1 MASSQMRQTTLLRT
15 PIVRLS
21 YPSLFEAR
29 GVAGDPNS
37 VPKFGCSLILD
48 ARSQADPKFQE
59 RFAAMNAAVNAE
71 GKRRFG
77 DRWGKQ
83 IKKTPF
89 RKGDEDNYADKT
101 GYGAGTV
108 FMRPTSKKPIPCVTR
123 SNTPITNQ
131 ELLYPGCYVNALLAV
146 FSYEQTVNKGVSFGL
161 RGIQFVED
169 GERLDDSVDVTEVFE
184 ALDAPDE
191 DEATPEGAF
200 AALFS

>member
-1 MASSQMRQTTLLRT
+1 MASSQERKTILLRT

-37 VPKFGCSLILD
+37 VPKFGCSLIFD
-48 ARSQADPKFQE
+48 ARSQTDPKFKA
-59 RFAAMNAAVNAE
+59 RFDAMNAAVMGE

-77 DRWGKQ
+77 DKWGKQ
-83 IKKTPF
+83 VKKTPF
-89 RKGDEDNYADKT
+89 RKGDEDNYVDKT

-108 FMRPTSKKPIPCVTR
+108 FIRPTSKLPIPCVTR
-123 SNTPITNQ
+123 SNTPITDPH
-131 ELLYPGCYVNALLAV
+131 LLYPGCYVNALVTV
-146 FSYEQTVNKGVSFGL
+146 FSYDQPVNKGVSFGL

-169 GERLDDSVDVTEVFE
+169 GVRLDDSVDVTEVFE

-191 DEATPEGAF
+191 EEASPEGSF
-200 AALFS
+200 AALFN